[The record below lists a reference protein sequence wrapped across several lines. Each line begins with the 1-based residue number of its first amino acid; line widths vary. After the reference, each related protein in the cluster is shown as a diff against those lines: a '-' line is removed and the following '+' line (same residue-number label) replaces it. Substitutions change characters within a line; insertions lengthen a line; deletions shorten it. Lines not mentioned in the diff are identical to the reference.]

1 MAVAFTNLPGVI
13 PELKDQ
19 GLAVNPPVRG
29 LRTLVLGTAGQGQ
42 SSWPYVVGSS
52 SAAASTFGSEGTL
65 TRGMWEARG
74 AGAQNVIMYR
84 IGSTPAILEGVGD
97 STGVGGYKVET
108 LRRDADAGSIYS
120 IYYDDTSDRLVVWN
134 TQSGLTVYDND
145 DTDPVDLGEVVVS
158 GSRGASG
165 GPDIAGPSVG
175 IALEDVV
182 GAGHTGTSFTAGTDG
197 TSPSRMELY
206 EYYHDAY
213 KALLGKDFDFV
224 IPMDVYVDDKNIV
237 DGYSFS
243 ASYLASISGGDDY
256 PTADSD
262 DDILG
267 KVYIEEY
274 RGKDYFF
281 WDLNGDGVADLYPTV
296 GAASSTTKI
305 DGNGLT
311 TADFHEANFG
321 YQCARFCHE
330 ISVNNRFCLSSIG
343 MRPPASLSLEDVA
356 VWIGKAPTYTTRSDG
371 TQYIA
376 RLQDNGTGLLGNKF
390 KAGAYGFRS
399 GEAYGGFILTDGRFL
414 DGTEETDSGG
424 ELIDIGRYISVVPS
438 FVRLFNAFDSTGRG
452 YIASFAATY
461 LGFVSSLDE
470 QVAPTNKVIR
480 GVQRSVEIS
489 PRKIDELAGMG
500 YVYVYEKP
508 KGMTIAD
515 APTGSRPGSD
525 YRRLTTMR
533 IVKRTVGAVRAASD
547 PFLGNSFDAARKAAL
562 RTAITSRLDRL
573 VQGGY
578 IQRHE
583 LDIRQTA
590 TQMVSGTADVELIIV
605 PAWELRRISLT
616 VALAPQ

>member
-1 MAVAFTNLPGVI
+1 MAVAFENLPGVI
-13 PELKDQ
+13 PEIKDQ

-42 SSWPYVVGSS
+42 SFWPYVVGSS
-52 SAAASTFGSEGTL
+52 SAAASTFGSTGTL

-84 IGSTPAILEGVGD
+84 IGSTPAKLEGVGD
-97 STGVGGYKVET
+97 STGLGGYTIET
-108 LRRDADAGSIYS
+108 LRRDDDAGGIYS
-120 IYYDDTSDRLVVWN
+120 VYYDDTSDRLVVWN
-134 TQSGLTVYDND
+134 TQSGLTVFDND
-145 DTDPVDLGEVVVS
+145 DTDPIDLGEVVVS

-175 IALEDVV
+175 IALESVV

-197 TSPSRMELY
+197 SNPSRMELY

-224 IPMDVYVDDKNIV
+224 IPMDIYADDKNIV

-243 ASYLASISGGDDY
+243 ASYIAGITGGDDY
-256 PTADSD
+256 PTAGSD
-262 DDILG
+262 DDILA

-281 WDLNGDGVADLYPTV
+281 WDLDGDGVAELYPSV

-305 DGNGLT
+305 DGNGLS
-311 TADFHEANFG
+311 TADFHEVNFG

-330 ISVNNRFCLSSIG
+330 ISVNNRFCLGTVG
-343 MRPPASLSLEDVA
+343 MRPPTSLSLEDVST
-356 VWIGKAPTYTTRSDG
+356 WIGKAPTYTTRSDG
-371 TQYIA
+371 SRYIG
-376 RLQDNGTGLLGNKF
+376 RLQDNGSGLLGNKF
-390 KAGAYGFRS
+390 KAGAYAFRG
-399 GEAYGGFILTDGRFL
+399 GEAFGGFILTDGQFL
-414 DGTEETDSGG
+414 DGTEQTDSGG
-424 ELIDIGRYISVVPS
+424 EVIDLGRYISVVPS

-452 YIASFAATY
+452 YVASFAPTY

-470 QVAPTNKVIR
+470 QIAPTNKVIR
-480 GVQRSVEIS
+480 GVQRVLEIS

-500 YVYVYEKP
+500 YIYVYEKP

-515 APTGSRPGSD
+515 APTGARPASD

-533 IVKRTVGAVRAASD
+533 IVKRVVGAVRAASD
-547 PFLGNSFDAARKAAL
+547 PFLGNSFDAARRAAL

-590 TQMVSGTADVELIIV
+590 VQMVSGTADVELVIV